1 MPRCGREPNPKRRA
15 HCCKGWLTRSLLVP
29 SPGKCWNGCLA
40 RTDGSV
46 HSCPPPWTGRVLIP
60 PPSPRWIPS
69 PHDGEVGG
77 QGEGKSFHQLKLQ
90 TPNTKLQRSSKSQ
103 APKQRAC
110 DRFWNLKLEISLA
123 LGVWDLVFRS
133 HLSPRAHP

>member
-69 PHDGEVGG
+69 PHDGEAGRG
-77 QGEGKSFHQLKLQ
+77 SGRGEILPPIK
-90 TPNTKLQRSSKSQ
+90 TPNTNHQTPKKLQVPSSKAASLR
-103 APKQRAC
+103 PV
-110 DRFWNLKLEISLA
+110 LEFE
-123 LGVWDLVFRS
+123 VWDFSGV
-133 HLSPRAHP
+133 